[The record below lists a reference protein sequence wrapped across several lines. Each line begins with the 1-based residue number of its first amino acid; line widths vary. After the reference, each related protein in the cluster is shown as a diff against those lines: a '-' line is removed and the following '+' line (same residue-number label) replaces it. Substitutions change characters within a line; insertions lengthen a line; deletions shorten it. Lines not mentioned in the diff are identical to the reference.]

1 MAIKNYTTEVE
12 VYKSLGEIQG
22 ALAGH
27 GARKVMV
34 DYTAAGQ
41 PTGIMFAIETPA
53 GPRGFC
59 LPANIDGVRT
69 AQLLPAGVRGK
80 PGLGL
85 GTGDNVWGKR
95 KVTPSRDFIW
105 KISSSNISP
114 ASATG
119 KTA

>member
-34 DYTAAGQ
+34 DYNAAGQ

-69 AQLLPAGVRGK
+69 VFNPAEGESQAGSSRAHRMAQRPGLVMRRWRLLK
-80 PGLGL
+80 PGKCK
-85 GTGDNVWGKR
+85 WKR
-95 KVTPSRDFIW
+95 YFCPI
-105 KISSSNISP
+105 
-114 ASATG
+114 
-119 KTA
+119 

>member
-34 DYTAAGQ
+34 DYNAAGQ

-59 LPANIDGVRT
+59 LPANIEGVLTSRVKPSAPHGAT
-69 AQLLPAGVRGK
+69 SGTGSWRRWRLLK
-80 PGLGL
+80 PGKCK
-85 GTGDNVWGKR
+85 WKR
-95 KVTPSRDFIW
+95 YFCPI
-105 KISSSNISP
+105 
-114 ASATG
+114 
-119 KTA
+119 

>member
-34 DYTAAGQ
+34 DYNAAGQ

-59 LPANIDGVRT
+59 LPANIDGDSIYPAEGESQAGSSRAHRM
-69 AQLLPAGVRGK
+69 AQR
-80 PGLGL
+80 PGLGH
-85 GTGDNVWGKR
+85 GADGDY
-95 KVTPSRDFIW
+95 
-105 KISSSNISP
+105 
-114 ASATG
+114 
-119 KTA
+119 

>member
-34 DYTAAGQ
+34 DYNAAGQ

-59 LPANIDGVRT
+59 L
-69 AQLLPAGVRGK
+69 LPI
-80 PGLGL
+80 L
-85 GTGDNVWGKR
+85 TGYGQYL
-95 KVTPSRDFIW
+95 PSRR
-105 KISSSNISP
+105 
-114 ASATG
+114 
-119 KTA
+119 

>member
-34 DYTAAGQ
+34 DYNAAGQ

-59 LPANIDGVRT
+59 LPANIDGVRPSAPHGAT
-69 AQLLPAGVRGK
+69 SGTGSWRRWRLLK
-80 PGLGL
+80 PGKCK
-85 GTGDNVWGKR
+85 WKR
-95 KVTPSRDFIW
+95 YFCPI
-105 KISSSNISP
+105 
-114 ASATG
+114 
-119 KTA
+119 